1 MSGLA
6 YWSHDVGGFWSD
18 PTPEL
23 FVRWSQLGFLSALS
37 RFHGA
42 TPREPWC
49 YGQKALRIFPVVRAA
64 PEPAR
69 ALPGE
74 LRWQA
79 SGDGALTST
88 CRAENGPTGGPA
100 PGHVHQTICV
110 TNVG

>member
-49 YGQKALRIFPVVRAA
+49 YGQKALRIFRLC
-64 PEPAR
+64 AR
-69 ALPGE
+69 LRSRLVPYLVSYGGRRPGTARSRVLVARKTDRLVDR
-74 LRWQA
+74 LRVMCTKPSA
-79 SGDGALTST
+79 SQMWG
-88 CRAENGPTGGPA
+88 
-100 PGHVHQTICV
+100 
-110 TNVG
+110 